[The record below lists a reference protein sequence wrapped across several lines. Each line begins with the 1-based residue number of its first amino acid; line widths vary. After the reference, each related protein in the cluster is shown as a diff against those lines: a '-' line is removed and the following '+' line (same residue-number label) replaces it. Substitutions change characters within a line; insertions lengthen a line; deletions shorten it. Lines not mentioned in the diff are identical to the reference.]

1 MSSTYPTLF
10 GCEAGGGG
18 RVVIAGVPYD
28 RGTDPHRAGCAAA
41 PNTLRRLSSPEQT
54 RMRRGGLYDFA
65 RRECI
70 VDGALVSDLG
80 DLPFRVGQNDDA
92 YLALVTSAA
101 RVIALEAKK
110 PLFLGGDH
118 LITLSA
124 LRGLAQAGHKLQ
136 VVQLDAHHDYEPIET
151 GESPTHAT
159 FVAHVMAEGLATQVL
174 QIGVRGLGSGEPPAP
189 AGVTTIQLAE
199 LPSALEPG
207 VGVYVTVDTD
217 AFDPTVACAVGYPEP
232 AGLPLAALGQVL
244 ASIRDA
250 GLDLVGADWTE
261 FNPRFDTANGLT
273 GRVVLT
279 GLGWLMQCL
288 VGTRTTALQRD

>member
-1 MSSTYPTLF
+1 MCAVGDVSTSGTWGAFLGPWVGRGAPRLIVARPGQGDANDQDEREPALEAREHLLQRESIDARRLHGRRASLLATFGHQNMSSTYPTLF

-18 RVVIAGVPYD
+18 RVGIAGVPYD

-151 GESPTHAT
+151 GESP
-159 FVAHVMAEGLATQVL
+159 M
-174 QIGVRGLGSGEPPAP
+174 R
-189 AGVTTIQLAE
+189 
-199 LPSALEPG
+199 PS
-207 VGVYVTVDTD
+207 
-217 AFDPTVACAVGYPEP
+217 
-232 AGLPLAALGQVL
+232 
-244 ASIRDA
+244 S
-250 GLDLVGADWTE
+250 
-261 FNPRFDTANGLT
+261 
-273 GRVVLT
+273 
-279 GLGWLMQCL
+279 
-288 VGTRTTALQRD
+288 RT